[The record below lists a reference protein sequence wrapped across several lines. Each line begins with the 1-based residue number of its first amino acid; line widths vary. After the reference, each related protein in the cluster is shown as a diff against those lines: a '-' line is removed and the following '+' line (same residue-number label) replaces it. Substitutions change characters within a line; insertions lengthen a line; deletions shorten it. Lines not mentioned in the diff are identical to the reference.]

1 MGSSDIRSK
10 RQAFTQEI
18 RLAWPGLHLVV
29 GVALVSRYFHSLF
42 SGTLLGNA
50 ISEILIA
57 ILLGLYI
64 RALFGCSP
72 KLAPGIAFSM
82 KKVLRFGIILLGL
95 RLSIQD
101 IGATGWRGLGLILIC
116 LAIALGASFFAKRL
130 FRISPRLAA
139 LIGVG
144 TAICGNSAIIATAPV
159 IEADEEEVSFAVAT
173 ITLFG
178 LIAVLTYPIIGRL
191 LSLPDHYFGFWSGT
205 AVNDTSQVVAVS
217 AMYSDIAQ
225 NVATIIKLT
234 RNALMAPIIMMIG
247 MLYHRWKF
255 QTNQKT
261 ETSSKVRVSIKK
273 SIPGFVIGFILMAL
287 LRTFGIMLGVLP
299 QNVAEPGDLQ
309 AAANSLIFLD
319 SVSRFAIL
327 MALSAVGLNTDLAS
341 LKRIGYKPLIV
352 GLIVAVL
359 LSAVSLLLILFTP
372 LAG

>member
-1 MGSSDIRSK
+1 MDSSGSGTK
-10 RQAFTQEI
+10 RQVFTREI
-18 RLAWPGLHLVV
+18 RLASPGLHLVV

-159 IEADEEEVSFAVAT
+159 VEADEEEVSFAVAT

-191 LSLPDHYFGFWSGT
+191 LMLPDHYFGFWSGT

-255 QTNQKT
+255 KSNQET
-261 ETSSKVRVSIKK
+261 EISSKVRISIKK

-299 QNVAEPGDLQ
+299 QNVAEPGNLQ
-309 AAANSLIFLD
+309 AAASGLIFLD

-327 MALSAVGLNTDLAS
+327 MALSAVGLNTNLVS

>member
-1 MGSSDIRSK
+1 MGSVALQTK
-10 RQAFTQEI
+10 WKAFFQEVH
-18 RLAWPGLHLVV
+18 LAWPGLHLVV
-29 GVALVSRYFHSLF
+29 GVALVSRYLHGLF
-42 SGTLLGNA
+42 SGTLLGDA
-50 ISEILIA
+50 VSEILIA

-64 RALFGCSP
+64 RGLIGHSS
-72 KLAPGIAFSM
+72 KVAPGIAFSM

-101 IGATGWRGLGLILIC
+101 IGVTGWRGLGLILIC
-116 LAIALGASFFAKRL
+116 LAVALGATLLAKRL
-130 FRISPRLAA
+130 FHISPRLAA

-191 LSLPDHYFGFWSGT
+191 LGLPDHYFGFWSGT

-234 RNALMAPIIMMIG
+234 RNALMAPIIFMVGVI
-247 MLYHRWKF
+247 YHHWKG
-255 QTNQKT
+255 QSTT
-261 ETSSKVRVSIKK
+261 GLPSSKIRMSVRK

-287 LRTFGIMLGVLP
+287 LRTFGIMLGILP
-299 QNVAEPGDLQ
+299 QNVAAPGDLQ
-309 AAANSLIFLD
+309 AAARGLIFLD
-319 SVSRFAIL
+319 SVSRFTIL
-327 MALSAVGLNTDLAS
+327 MALSAVGLNTNLVS
-341 LKRIGYKPLIV
+341 LRRIGFKPLLV

-359 LSAVSLLLILFTP
+359 LSVVSLLLIIFTP

>member
-1 MGSSDIRSK
+1 MGFVTLQTK
-10 RQAFTQEI
+10 LKVFFQEI
-18 RLAWPGLHLVV
+18 RLAWLGLHLVV
-29 GVALVSRYFHSLF
+29 GVALVSRYLHGLF
-42 SGTLLGNA
+42 SGTLLGEA

-64 RALFGCSP
+64 RALIGRSS

-82 KKVLRFGIILLGL
+82 KKVLRFGIVLLGL

-101 IGATGWRGLGLILIC
+101 VGATGWRGLGLILIC
-116 LAIALGASFFAKRL
+116 LTVALGASLLAKRI
-130 FRISPRLAA
+130 FHISPRLAA

-159 IEADEEEVSFAVAT
+159 IEAEEEEVSFAVAT

-178 LIAVLTYPIIGRL
+178 LIAVLTYPIIGRML
-191 LSLPDHYFGFWSGT
+191 RLPDHYFGFWSGT

-234 RNALMAPIIMMIG
+234 RNALMAPIIFMIG
-247 MLYHRWKF
+247 MIYQRWKG
-255 QTNQKT
+255 QSKAADP
-261 ETSSKVRVSIKK
+261 SSLRISVKK
-273 SIPGFVIGFILMAL
+273 SIPGFVIGFILMAIV
-287 LRTFGIMLGVLP
+287 RTAGIMLGILP

-309 AAANSLIFLD
+309 AAASGLIFLD

-327 MALSAVGLNTDLAS
+327 MALSAVGLNTNLDS
-341 LKRIGYKPLIV
+341 LKRIGFKPLLV

-359 LSAVSLLLILFTP
+359 LSVVSLLLILFTP